1 MEKLH
6 QATNSKQIHPVRH
19 ALSGQCA
26 PDKASSGGKD
36 TCRRNGLRCFFRQ
49 VGKHWAAAEATDR
62 SEPTRAVVDAV
73 PSLPTAARGLL
84 VPFSSA

>member
-6 QATNSKQIHPVRH
+6 QATNSQQIHPVRH

-26 PDKASSGGKD
+26 PDKASSGGERYLQKEWAEM
-36 TCRRNGLRCFFRQ
+36 FFRQ

-73 PSLPTAARGLL
+73 PSLPTAAHGLL